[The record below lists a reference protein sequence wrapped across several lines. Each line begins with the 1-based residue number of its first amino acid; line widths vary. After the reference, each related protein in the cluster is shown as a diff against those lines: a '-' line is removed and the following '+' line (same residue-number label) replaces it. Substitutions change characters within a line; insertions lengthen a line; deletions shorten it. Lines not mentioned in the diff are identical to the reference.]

1 MKKDFPGVTTAWV
14 LMLTYSAFFV
24 LLVISRNQQFWN
36 QRKASAA
43 LVEIV
48 PRANERQSVF
58 FDLYKGN
65 LSEQTA
71 LLKLSHSNDKNPG
84 EIKRIILQLKS
95 EDSLFARS
103 EKLIAGTA
111 EQNLFNKLKQVSST
125 KKQYLTTFLQEI
137 NDQSSDGLKRSFE
150 EEINPVFSEFQQLNS
165 QLLHSIKISD
175 EKTIKDLELKIIH
188 INNINI
194 WISIGLIILVVSLG
208 FNLIRIVKNAHS
220 TTSALKESEL
230 RFRSFFNLA
239 PIPMWVIDPETNKFI
254 SVNKAAL
261 EHYGYSKEE
270 FSNLTIFDIRSGK
283 DISKE
288 SEDVKRIKE
297 ETINLTDNKTGR
309 FNSYHSKKDGEKIEV
324 EIYTSPILINHKQ
337 CILTIVI
344 DVTERNHFEN
354 KITKA
359 IIKTQ
364 EDERYEIGSEL
375 HDNVCQILACAKM
388 SLSMIRKSLDESVVE
403 PYNQS
408 RDAILL
414 ATQEIRNL
422 SHRLAPAFFDN
433 TKLEEAIE
441 SLLNTFNIED
451 KYNIYLNFDKSSK
464 NIQIDKEIQLNLYR
478 VLQEQ
483 LRNII
488 KHSNCSDIEVNV
500 FVYNNLVHM
509 RIADNGVGFELNN
522 INKGI
527 GLTNMKRRAELF
539 SGKFYL
545 NTSLGKGCEVLI
557 IIPLAIPST
566 KF

>member
-24 LLVISRNQQFWN
+24 ILVISRNQQFWN

-48 PRANERQSVF
+48 PKANERQSVF

-65 LSEQTA
+65 LREQTA

>member
-239 PIPMWVIDPETNKFI
+239 PIPMWVIDPGTNKFI

>member
-65 LSEQTA
+65 LKEQTA

-239 PIPMWVIDPETNKFI
+239 PIPMWVIDPGTNKFI

>member
-65 LSEQTA
+65 LREQTA

-175 EKTIKDLELKIIH
+175 EKTIKELELKIIH

-239 PIPMWVIDPETNKFI
+239 PIPMWVIDPGTNKFI

-261 EHYGYSKEE
+261 EHYGYSEEE

-324 EIYTSPILINHKQ
+324 EIYTSPILINNKQ

>member
-1 MKKDFPGVTTAWV
+1 
-14 LMLTYSAFFV
+14 
-24 LLVISRNQQFWN
+24 
-36 QRKASAA
+36 
-43 LVEIV
+43 
-48 PRANERQSVF
+48 
-58 FDLYKGN
+58 
-65 LSEQTA
+65 
-71 LLKLSHSNDKNPG
+71 
-84 EIKRIILQLKS
+84 
-95 EDSLFARS
+95 
-103 EKLIAGTA
+103 
-111 EQNLFNKLKQVSST
+111 
-125 KKQYLTTFLQEI
+125 
-137 NDQSSDGLKRSFE
+137 
-150 EEINPVFSEFQQLNS
+150 
-165 QLLHSIKISD
+165 
-175 EKTIKDLELKIIH
+175 
-188 INNINI
+188 
-194 WISIGLIILVVSLG
+194 LIILVVSLG

>member
-65 LSEQTA
+65 LKEQTA

>member
-65 LSEQTA
+65 LREQTA

-175 EKTIKDLELKIIH
+175 EKTIKELELKIIH

-239 PIPMWVIDPETNKFI
+239 PIPMWVIDPGTNKFI

-261 EHYGYSKEE
+261 EHYGYSEEE

-309 FNSYHSKKDGEKIEV
+309 FNSYHSKKDGAKLEV
-324 EIYTSPILINHKQ
+324 EIYTSPILINNKQ

>member
-65 LSEQTA
+65 LKEQTA

-175 EKTIKDLELKIIH
+175 EKTIKELELKIIH

-239 PIPMWVIDPETNKFI
+239 PIPMWVIDPGTNKFI

-388 SLSMIRKSLDESVVE
+388 SLSMIRKSLDESVVK